1 MFLLDRLL
9 SNAIQEGA
17 LEVIDPKGRVRRY
30 GEAGVAALRVRI
42 ADSQT
47 AYRIGTNPPLG
58 AGEAWMD
65 GRLTIENG
73 ELIDL
78 LDLVTGNL
86 RWDRTN
92 KLRVALWTQAKIAAW
107 FDEKNERRRA
117 RRNVAHHYDLDDRL
131 YDLFLDKERQYSCAY
146 FVPGN
151 DGPDSDLDQAQ
162 QDKLAHISAKLALEP
177 GMRVLDIGCGWG
189 GMARHIHKV
198 SGAEVLGVT
207 LSAEQLAYARQRA
220 EELGIADKVR
230 YELIDYRDVTGKFD
244 RIVSVGMFEH
254 VGRPNY
260 RTFFNKVA
268 DLLSPD
274 GVALLH
280 TIGRVS
286 GPGATD
292 PWTAKYIFPGGYTP
306 ALSEITPAI
315 EHAWLWTTDI
325 EVLRLHYMKT
335 LEHWLRR
342 CAARRADIEAI
353 YDARF
358 YRMWEFYLVGA
369 IMAFRHD
376 DHAVFQIQISPR
388 RDSLPLTRD
397 YIHDT
402 EQQVRQLKSAENPAT
417 NAEAIFPERA
427 IS

>member
-1 MFLLDRLL
+1 MWVLDRMLRRAV
-9 SNAIQEGA
+9 SHGA
-17 LEVIDPKGRVRRY
+17 LEVIDPKGRIRRY
-30 GEAGVAALRVRI
+30 GEDGAKAVRVRI
-42 ADSQT
+42 ADDST
-47 AYRIGTNPPLG
+47 AYKIGINHTLG

-65 GRLTIENG
+65 GRLTVENG

-78 LDLVTGNL
+78 LDLLASNL
-86 RWDRTN
+86 CWDRTN
-92 KLRVALWTQAKIAAW
+92 KLRVSLWTQSRVAAW
-107 FDEKNERRRA
+107 IDEHNEPRRA

-131 YDLFLDKERQYSCAY
+131 YDLFLDKERQYSCGY

-151 DGPDSDLDQAQ
+151 DGTDSDLDKAQ
-162 QDKLAHISAKLALEP
+162 RDKLAHISAKLRLEP

-189 GMARHIHKV
+189 GMARHIHQV

-207 LSAEQLAYARQRA
+207 LSQEQLAYARRRA
-220 EELGIADKVR
+220 DELGIADKVR
-230 YELIDYRDVTGKFD
+230 YELIDYREVQGPFD

-268 DLLSPD
+268 ELLTPD

-280 TIGRVS
+280 TIGRMG

-306 ALSEITPAI
+306 ALSEILPHI
-315 EHAWLWTTDI
+315 ERAYLWTTDI
-325 EVLRLHYMKT
+325 EVLRLHYAKT
-335 LEHWLRR
+335 LEHWLKR
-342 CAARRADIEAI
+342 CKANREKIETI
-353 YDARF
+353 YDQRF

-369 IMAFRHD
+369 LMAFRHD
-376 DHAVFQIQISPR
+376 DHAVFQIQLSPR

-397 YIHDT
+397 YILET
-402 EQQVRQLKSAENPAT
+402 EARNKAG
-417 NAEAIFPERA
+417 
-427 IS
+427 